1 MDFNEIENLVE
12 LAKANNKTA
21 KEELM
26 VQFTPLILN
35 LSKRSFVNSYEFADI
50 KNECY
55 HTLFK
60 CVGLY
65 NLDKHRFVAYA
76 TTAIKNSVNLLI
88 RTSIRRNESDGPRSF
103 ILDGKL
109 ENTLHSEFEDPN
121 KFLLNKFHIANLKLG
136 VQDLNLNEQELI
148 EYIFYKK
155 YTLKK
160 YSRFKNIPYALVISM
175 KNDILYKL
183 KKGLNK
189 PINNDKKN

>member
-21 KEELM
+21 KVELM

-76 TTAIKNSVNLLI
+76 TNAIKNSVNLLI
-88 RTSIRRNESDGPRSF
+88 RTSIRRNESDGPGSF

-121 KFLLNKFHIANLKLG
+121 KFLLTKLHMTNLKLG
-136 VQDLNLNEQELI
+136 VEALNLNEQELVDFV
-148 EYIFYKK
+148 FYKK
-155 YTLKK
+155 YSLKK
-160 YSRFKNIPYALVISM
+160 YSKIKGLPYALVISM

-189 PINNDKKN
+189 PIGIDKKN

>member
-21 KEELM
+21 KVELM

-65 NLDKHRFVAYA
+65 NLDKHRFVAY
-76 TTAIKNSVNLLI
+76 SLL
-88 RTSIRRNESDGPRSF
+88 
-103 ILDGKL
+103 
-109 ENTLHSEFEDPN
+109 
-121 KFLLNKFHIANLKLG
+121 LK
-136 VQDLNLNEQELI
+136 Q
-148 EYIFYKK
+148 
-155 YTLKK
+155 
-160 YSRFKNIPYALVISM
+160 
-175 KNDILYKL
+175 
-183 KKGLNK
+183 
-189 PINNDKKN
+189 